1 MNEIYL
7 QVENQEQVDRI
18 LAVLQ
23 EAEEQGELDFPF
35 TTRTALS
42 EGQDLREALAEA
54 SISIACALDEAP
66 STEDLEHIQSKITE
80 VENLMAPIK
89 REDLK
94 GW

>member
-42 EGQDLREALAEA
+42 EGQDLKGDDSSRPSDPLWDLLEESDDWESEQDRQTALSEG
-54 SISIACALDEAP
+54 
-66 STEDLEHIQSKITE
+66 
-80 VENLMAPIK
+80 
-89 REDLK
+89 EDLK